1 MSMWDKPLTHDNID
15 EFFRLFAPPAY
26 RSTYRILGDTTRTE
40 NALTEAFLEVYHRR
54 NSDDV
59 DDLVFLFSDILQKR
73 VETLASHY
81 PIAETTRNANRVLDE
96 FTENSILSEIHH
108 RIDSMPY
115 KILEI
120 FTASSG
126 TAGVRTDPILG
137 QIRKSGISLF
147 LILQLILVSILIFA
161 ITYTC
166 ATSVFGINDL
176 APQSPDKSELSIKD
190 LLGPTLNFLPMTIT
204 GQTAAADEM
213 PTESITTA
221 AESITGQPDTSSV
234 TTPVNETTEPAV
246 ASATRG

>member
-1 MSMWDKPLTHDNID
+1 MT
-15 EFFRLFAPPAY
+15 
-26 RSTYRILGDTTRTE
+26 
-40 NALTEAFLEVYHRR
+40 
-54 NSDDV
+54 V

-81 PIAETTRNANRVLDE
+81 PISETSRNMNRVLDE

-126 TAGVRTDPILG
+126 AAGVRTDPILG
-137 QIRKSGISLF
+137 QIQKSGISLF
-147 LILQLILVSILIFA
+147 LILQLILTSILIFA
-161 ITYTC
+161 ITYSF

-190 LLGPTLNFLPMTIT
+190 LLGPALEFMPLTIT
-204 GQTAAADEM
+204 GQTAAADEL
-213 PTESITTA
+213 PLESITPSA
-221 AESITGQPDTSSV
+221 DSSAGQTDGSSV
-234 TTPVNETTEPAV
+234 TTPVSEATEPAV